1 MALNFVQS
9 QAFTLAGAGNAIGAT
24 TLIIQDFNDLDGT
37 ALTMAD
43 FGSVGYGT
51 CEPNSAN
58 EEQISW
64 TGITVNGDGTSTLTG
79 VSTVLTY
86 TPYTK
91 TSGLAQQHAG
101 GTKFVV
107 SNTAGFYNEIAV
119 KQNNETITGTWQF
132 PNNASTPTLG
142 ASYVAPTLSNQI
154 ASKGYVDS
162 VAIAGAPDAS
172 TTVKGIVEIATGAEL
187 AAGTGTGGTGAIL
200 VPAGSSFTNTSA
212 GAGDVNK
219 VAVLN
224 ASGQLAAGFIADAST
239 TVAGKSELATGAETA
254 AGTATGGTGS
264 ALVPAN
270 SSFTATSSGSADAN
284 KVGVLGSAGTLA
296 DGFMYITGTSGE
308 AINAG
313 QGVYIKASDSK
324 LYKSV
329 GTGDESTFSFV
340 GVAADTV
347 GAADLTLR
355 VAPPGSIFTTTGL
368 TAGAYYFVSDTAG
381 TLATTPGTRFARV
394 GLALSTTRLLVITPK
409 YIRRGSFTVSGTGN
423 TSVTTGFYPAQI
435 QIRAGC
441 NSGGAGGI
449 GLSSMGDDSNTSI
462 SNLGSGGASSDAV
475 DGSNAA
481 SLRTATPANILLGT
495 VSAKSA
501 TGFTFNTSAYST
513 SGGNFI
519 DHTIQWAAFSE

>member
-1 MALNFVQS
+1 MANTLYPQL
-9 QAFTLAGAGNAIGAT
+9 QYFTLYSSGASAGDTSIVLSQFQTIDGVDLAMANFGDKGFMTLDPGNGA
-24 TLIIQDFNDLDGT
+24 
-37 ALTMAD
+37 
-43 FGSVGYGT
+43 S
-51 CEPNSAN
+51 
-58 EEQISW
+58 EEQISF
-64 TGITVNGDGTSTLTG
+64 TG
-79 VSTVLTY
+79 VTQNANGTATLSGVKTVLMLS
-86 TPYTK
+86 PYTE
-91 TSGLAQQHAG
+91 TSGLAKDHSG
-101 GTKFVV
+101 GAIASVAITSGLLNQF
-107 SNTAGFYNEIAV
+107 SNKGNS
-119 KQNNETITGTWQF
+119 ETVTGTWTFTTANRPLLTTDTDTGVNEALVTFGQL
-132 PNNASTPTLG
+132 ART
-142 ASYVAPTLSNQI
+142 SYSGTV
-154 ASKGYVDS
+154 
-162 VAIAGAPDAS
+162 DAS

-187 AAGTGTGGTGAIL
+187 AAGTGTGGTGAVI

-212 GAGDVNK
+212 GAGDQNK
-219 VAVLN
+219 VPVLN

-264 ALVPAN
+264 PLVPAN

-355 VAPPGSIFTTTGL
+355 VAPPGSIFATTGL

-394 GLALSTTRLLVITPK
+394 GLALSTTRLLVTTPK
-409 YIRRGSFTVSGTGN
+409 YIVRGSFTVSGTGN
-423 TSVTTGFYPAQI
+423 TTVTTGFYPAHI
-435 QIRAGC
+435 QIR
-441 NSGGAGGI
+441 SGLNVGVADTARCSI
-449 GLSSMGDDSNTSI
+449 GDDSNSCV
-462 SNLGSGGASSDAV
+462 LVGSAAANGNSVDA
-475 DGSNAA
+475 SNAA
-481 SLRTATPANILLGT
+481 KIWLSGGTTVLLAGT

-501 TGFTFNTSAYST
+501 TGFTFNTGTYST
-513 SGGNFI
+513 NGGQFSN
-519 DHTIQWAAFSE
+519 HSIQWAAFSE